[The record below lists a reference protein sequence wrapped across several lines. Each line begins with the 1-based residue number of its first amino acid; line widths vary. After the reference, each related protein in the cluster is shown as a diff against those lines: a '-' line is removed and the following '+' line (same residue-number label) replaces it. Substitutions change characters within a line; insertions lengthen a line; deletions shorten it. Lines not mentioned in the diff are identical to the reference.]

1 MPIETAAA
9 IERLLEG
16 RLGPALTRPL
26 SEDAPDLTLAD
37 AYAIQMRLL
46 DTVQARGARAVGWK
60 VGFTGP
66 ALQER
71 YGVSEPVFG
80 FLLDSGV
87 FDSGAAV
94 PAARFVSLAVEAEV
108 AFLMKTD
115 LAGPGVS
122 APRAM
127 AAVEGAMPALELI
140 DFRHS
145 GAPRG
150 ADVVADGVYTNAI
163 VLGGP
168 LTPLA
173 GIDLAL
179 EGVVYEHNG
188 QVVGTH
194 TCAEV
199 LGNPLNSLAWLA
211 NALGRMGRGL
221 RAGDVVLTGSISKVV
236 RAHAG
241 DLMRAAFT
249 RLGGVACRF
258 V

>member
-9 IERLLEG
+9 VERLLQG
-16 RLGPALTRPL
+16 RLQPSLTRPL
-26 SEDAPDLTLAD
+26 SEDSPEFTLAEG
-37 AYAIQMRLL
+37 YAVQMSLL
-46 DTVQARGARAVGWK
+46 AAIEARGARVVGWK
-60 VGFTGP
+60 VGFTGA

-71 YGVSEPVFG
+71 YGVTEPVFG
-80 FLLDSGV
+80 FLLDNGV
-87 FDSGAAV
+87 FPTGAAV
-94 PAARFVSLAVEAEV
+94 PVARFAGLAVEAEV
-108 AFLMKTD
+108 AFLMRAD

-122 APRAM
+122 APRAL
-127 AAVEGAMPALELI
+127 AAVEGAVPALELI

-163 VLGGP
+163 VLGGS
-168 LTPLA
+168 LTPVA
-173 GIDLAL
+173 GLDLAL
-179 EGVVYEHNG
+179 EGAVYEHNG

-211 NALGRMGRGL
+211 NALGRVGRGL
-221 RAGDVVLTGSISKVV
+221 RSGDVVLTGSISKVV
-236 RAHAG
+236 RAQAG
-241 DLMRAAFT
+241 DTMRASFT
-249 RLGGVACRF
+249 RLGTVACRF